1 MKKLMILLVFI
12 TLVGGVYYSFV
23 FIKDKKEKE
32 INETMNP
39 KSTKQPMNKER
50 PINTIDYSYQPI
62 CLSYIKS
69 IEYQIEVNLLTGK
82 SIPEIITDPNYVSS
96 REIPEAINIEVN
108 NKGTVEKGTVTYEH
122 VICNYENGTA
132 NLEKRTN

>member
-50 PINTIDYSYQPI
+50 PINTIDYSYQSI
-62 CLSYIKS
+62 CLSYVKS
-69 IEYQIEVNLLTGK
+69 IEYQIEIDVLNGK
-82 SIPEIITDPNYVSS
+82 SIPESITDPNYTSS
-96 REIPEAINIEVN
+96 KEIPETVNLEVN
-108 NKGTVEKGTVTYEH
+108 NKGIVEKGTVTYKH
-122 VICNYENGTA
+122 VTCNYENGIA